1 MKPRSAIKSDLFAAE
16 SRAPKIDSLGDPL
29 VKISQ
34 VVDFAALASEVDRV
48 APRIVS
54 ATFVTSAHAADAA
67 AAANESLGLYVGI
80 GLGSSKLGPRHEG
93 NDGPHGDRLEAAKI
107 YGGYQLTDI

>member
-1 MKPRSAIKSDLFAAE
+1 MKPRSAIESDLFAAE
-16 SRAPKIDSLGDPL
+16 SRAPKIDSLG
-29 VKISQ
+29 
-34 VVDFAALASEVDRV
+34 DRV